1 MEATFRPVLRLRWV
15 VPIAVIAAL
24 SGGVAFATRSQSA
37 TPPLPPRTAAQLLA
51 AVARAQVAGLSGT
64 VVETAR
70 LGLPALPSVGG
81 GRASLTGLVA
91 GSHTIRVWYAGSD
104 KARVAVSG
112 TLAES
117 DIIRN
122 GRDLWTY
129 QSDGNTATHTRLPA
143 ERAPTVTHGSSMALT
158 PADAANRTL
167 AAVGP
172 TTAIGVDRSVRVA
185 GRDAYQLRLSP
196 KDPRSLVDS
205 VLLAVDGRAF
215 VPLRVQV
222 FAKSSPTPAFE
233 TGFISLQLRA
243 PAANVFDFIPPPG
256 AKVTERPLPAP
267 SIQERRTA
275 RTRTRT
281 QLAAAQPAVL
291 GNGWTTVVL
300 VRNVGAAT
308 ARARGDSQLQ
318 ALLQAATPVQGAFG
332 HGRLLRTA
340 LLTAL
345 LTDDGR
351 LYVGAVAPEAV
362 QTAAALPPSAAR
374 PLTGQAVTP

>member
-1 MEATFRPVLRLRWV
+1 MEVASRSPLRLRWV
-15 VPIAVIAAL
+15 IPIAVIAAL
-24 SGGVAFATRSQSA
+24 TGGVAFATRSQSA
-37 TPPLPPRTAAQLLA
+37 TPSLPSRSAAQLLA
-51 AVARAQVAGLSGT
+51 AVARARVAGLSGT

-70 LGLPALPSVGG
+70 LGLPALPSVGSG
-81 GRASLTGLVA
+81 SASLTGLVA

-122 GRDLWTY
+122 GRNLWTY

-143 ERAPTVTHGSSMALT
+143 ERAPMVTHGSPTAPT
-158 PADAANRTL
+158 PADAADRAL
-167 AAVGP
+167 AAIGP
-172 TTAIGVDRSVRVA
+172 TTAVTVDRSVRVA

-205 VLLAVDGRAF
+205 VLVAVDGRAF

-222 FAKSSPTPAFE
+222 FATSSPAPAFE
-233 TGFISLQLRA
+233 TGFTSLQLRA
-243 PAANVFDFIPPPG
+243 LTANVFDFTPPPG
-256 AKVTERPLPAP
+256 AKVSERPLPSP
-267 SIQERRTA
+267 STHERRTA
-275 RTRTRT
+275 KART
-281 QLAAAQPAVL
+281 QTELAAAQPAVL

-300 VRNVGAAT
+300 VRNVRAAT
-308 ARARGDSQLQ
+308 ARAPGNNQLM

-332 HGRLLRTA
+332 HGRLLCTA
-340 LLTAL
+340 LFTAL

-351 LYVGAVAPEAV
+351 LYVGAITPGAV
-362 QTAAALPPSAAR
+362 QAAAALPPSAAR
-374 PLTGQAVTP
+374 PLTGRAASP